1 MTSSRF
7 LILQTGE
14 AVDAVA
20 RTGPGFVGLFKSAI
34 DEAGIANETRV
45 LDVRRRHAL
54 DPLPPLDDIAGVIVT
69 GSAGM
74 VDENAG
80 WMRFT
85 IRLIKQILDEERPF
99 LGVCFGHQ
107 LLGVAC
113 AADVGPNPRGRMMGS
128 VEVTRVVDAGRNDD
142 ALFAQHPP
150 RFLAQ
155 VTHRDVIR
163 DPGARLQV
171 VATAAHD
178 AVHAVRAGPFAWGV
192 QYHPEFAVET
202 MRGYLE
208 ARRDVYDADKGAG
221 AADAA
226 LQKVVDTKDA
236 RATIAAFVRLAQQK
250 WTRDAE

>member
-1 MTSSRF
+1 MTSARF

-20 RTGPGFVGLFKSAI
+20 RSGKGFVELFKNAI
-34 DEAGIANETRV
+34 AAGAVASETRV
-45 LDVRRRHAL
+45 LDVRQRGHV
-54 DPLPPLDDIAGVIVT
+54 DPLPSLDDIAGVIVT

-80 WMRFT
+80 WMRYT
-85 IRLIKQILDEERPF
+85 IRLIKRILDEERPF

-128 VEVTRVVDAGRNDD
+128 VEVSRSAVSGTSADD
-142 ALFAQHPP
+142 GLFAHHPP
-150 RFLAQ
+150 RFMAQ

-163 DPGARLQV
+163 DPGARLTV
-171 VATAAHD
+171 IATASHD
-178 AVHAVRAGPFAWGV
+178 PVHAVRAGPWAWGV
-192 QYHPEFAVET
+192 QYHPEFTVET
-202 MRGYLE
+202 MRGYLS

-221 AADAA
+221 AADTA
-226 LQKVVDTKDA
+226 LSHVVETPDA
-236 RATIAAFVRLAQQK
+236 SATIAAFVRLAHAK
-250 WTRDAE
+250 WSRHA

>member
-1 MTSSRF
+1 MTSARF

-14 AVDAVA
+14 AVEPVA
-20 RTGPGFVGLFKSAI
+20 RQGPGFIGLFKNAI
-34 DEAGIANETRV
+34 ATAGLVTETRV
-45 LDVRRRHAL
+45 LDARRRNHT

-80 WMRFT
+80 WMRYS
-85 IRLIKQILDEERPF
+85 IRLIKRILDDEKPF

-128 VEVTRVVDAGRNDD
+128 IEVTRRGDAPSVSDD
-142 ALFAQHPP
+142 GILARHPP
-150 RFLAQ
+150 RFWAQ
-155 VTHRDVIR
+155 VSHRDVIR

-171 VATAAHD
+171 MASAEHD
-178 AVHAVRAGPFAWGV
+178 AVHAVRAGPWAWGV
-192 QYHPEFAVET
+192 QYHPEFTVET
-202 MRGYLE
+202 MRGYID
-208 ARRDVYDADKGAG
+208 ARRSVYDADKGAG

-226 LQKVVDTKDA
+226 LAHVKDTPDA
-236 RATIAAFVRLAQQK
+236 RATVAEFVRVAHAK
-250 WTRDAE
+250 WNRDA